1 MASKEPTYLYQ
12 RGRIWWY
19 RQRLP
24 KSSTNAVLRL
34 SLKTDDKRS
43 AIVLVILLSKYL
55 WTKPSPSRGNQMAN
69 HSMTILTNWPFL
81 RVHHDDGF
89 LLPEKAQ
96 AGTES
101 EIFEMESTIIRSIK
115 VTAQKIIHHYHQLE
129 LDRWQSRRRTEGEY
143 IEWLEQLHEFKSL
156 TQEAS
161 KLNDLRQSQ
170 RLVKDYFE
178 DTATPRPSPAIY
190 DKLVRKVCD
199 LVPSVYDALLKNQPP
214 KNIEELPQALG
225 STPEQGTEP
234 ASEKMLSEVID
245 AYLSENLQKGWKA
258 RTIKQ
263 YEHTLFIALHHLGSV
278 PVRDLNRTQGRH
290 LRAILVR
297 LIKGK
302 QKSDIATDGLNA
314 CLTDDD
320 ALRISVT
327 TANNHMNRLREFFRW
342 CGSMGFIERNP
353 LPDDNLP
360 APKTAKI
367 AKRDPI
373 TNAEAQRIF
382 AHPLFVEHKGIKT
395 KQIQHASHFWLPLIA
410 AYSGMRLGEISQLH
424 VSNIRKIGEINCFV
438 VEASTAHHYL
448 KTANAERAIPI
459 HNELLRLGFLQFVD
473 DIRSKGGERLFNNIS
488 LIQGNYSNKP
498 SEWFIKNFR
507 DALGLPKHVT
517 PHAFRHSV
525 KDKLNR
531 VETNPENIARLIG
544 HAGSQYGGLIPEDV
558 SELARI
564 INTINYDEATA
575 AISPVQPNAF
585 HCNPTESEGEAA

>member
-12 RGRIWWY
+12 RNEVWWY

-24 KSSTNAVLRL
+24 KPFINITVRL
-34 SLKTDDKRS
+34 SLGTTDRYQARFTSLVLARCLKDKMKH
-43 AIVLVILLSKYL
+43 LVQLSKAAGYVPHKAIETTTPEMIHL
-55 WTKPSPSRGNQMAN
+55 GLFMSFKNRHLENCEESRMD
-69 HSMTILTNWPFL
+69 SC
-81 RVHHDDGF
+81 
-89 LLPEKAQ
+89 AQ
-96 AGTES
+96 KLVTSYAQ
-101 EIFEMESTIIRSIK
+101 TIIN
-115 VTAQKIIHHYHQLE
+115 HCHQLE
-129 LDRWQSRRRTEGEY
+129 LDHWQSRRRTEGEY
-143 IEWLEQLHEFKSL
+143 LEWLEQLHEFKSL
-156 TQEAS
+156 TLEAS

-170 RLVKDYFE
+170 RLVNDYFE
-178 DTATPRPSPAIY
+178 ETATPQPSPLIH

-199 LVPSVYDALLKNQPP
+199 LIPSVFQALLDNKPP
-214 KNIEELPQALG
+214 KDSEELPQPIC
-225 STPEQGTEP
+225 STPKQGTEP

-263 YEHTLFIALHHLGSV
+263 YEHTLFIALHHFGSV
-278 PVRDLNRTQGRH
+278 PVRDLSRTQGRH
-290 LRAILVR
+290 LRATLVR

-302 QKSDIATDGLNA
+302 QQSDIATDGLNA

-320 ALRISVT
+320 AMRISVT

-438 VEASTAHHYL
+438 VEASTNHHYL

-507 DALGLPKHVT
+507 DALGLPNHVT

-564 INTINYDEATA
+564 INTIDYGGATA
-575 AISPVQPNAF
+575 ATQPIKPDAF
-585 HCNPTESEGEAA
+585 HVNPTQSEGEVA